1 MSRLR
6 TISLDILEAMSS
18 LPSAETPLERHS
30 LTSLEAWLQQLG
42 AERLG
47 GDPCQWMING
57 PCWTAE
63 IQLEQ
68 EDLRVTW
75 ERDGARSQRCFRYR
89 LCRSDVEAG
98 IWAGP

>member
-1 MSRLR
+1 
-6 TISLDILEAMSS
+6 MSS

-63 IQLEQ
+63 IQLE
-68 EDLRVTW
+68 
-75 ERDGARSQRCFRYR
+75 
-89 LCRSDVEAG
+89 
-98 IWAGP
+98 